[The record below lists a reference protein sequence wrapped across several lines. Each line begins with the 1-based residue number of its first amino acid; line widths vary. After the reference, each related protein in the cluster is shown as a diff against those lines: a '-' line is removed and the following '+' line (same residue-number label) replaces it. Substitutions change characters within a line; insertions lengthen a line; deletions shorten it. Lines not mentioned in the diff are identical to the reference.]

1 MHTNVYRYI
10 YTMCVP
16 RYPLQLSGVTSGVNS
31 FIFFSGKGSNGSYFK
46 RPRGL
51 YLSLLTPPTHWIR
64 FWGFC
69 RNFFYLAFT
78 FKTAVIANIVKFN

>member
-16 RYPLQLSGVTSGVNS
+16 RYPLQLSGVTSGE
-31 FIFFSGKGSNGSYFK
+31 FIFFFSGKGSNGSYFK

-51 YLSLLTPPTHWIR
+51 NLSLLPPLPHWIR

-69 RNFFYLAFT
+69 RKKNYLAFT

>member
-16 RYPLQLSGVTSGVNS
+16 RYPLPLSGVTSGVNS
-31 FIFFSGKGSNGSYFK
+31 FIFVGEGYFK

-51 YLSLLTPPTHWIR
+51 YLSLLPPPTHWIR

-69 RNFFYLAFT
+69 R
-78 FKTAVIANIVKFN
+78 KKII

>member
-31 FIFFSGKGSNGSYFK
+31 FIFFFRGRDQMVHISNVQGDCTSASYPHPHTGSVSG
-46 RPRGL
+46 
-51 YLSLLTPPTHWIR
+51 
-64 FWGFC
+64 
-69 RNFFYLAFT
+69 AFAG
-78 FKTAVIANIVKFN
+78 KKII

>member
-16 RYPLQLSGVTSGVNS
+16 RYPLQLSGVIPGVNS
-31 FIFFSGKGSNGSYFK
+31 FFFSGKGSDGSYLK

-51 YLSLLTPPTHWIR
+51 NLSLLPPSTHWIR

-69 RNFFYLAFT
+69 RKINLTSIY
-78 FKTAVIANIVKFN
+78 I

>member
-16 RYPLQLSGVTSGVNS
+16 TCIEWRNIRGEFTY
-31 FIFFSGKGSNGSYFK
+31 FFSGKGSNGSYFK

-51 YLSLLTPPTHWIR
+51 NLSLLPPPTHWIR

-69 RNFFYLAFT
+69 RKKNYLALT
-78 FKTAVIANIVKFN
+78 FKTVVIANIVKFN